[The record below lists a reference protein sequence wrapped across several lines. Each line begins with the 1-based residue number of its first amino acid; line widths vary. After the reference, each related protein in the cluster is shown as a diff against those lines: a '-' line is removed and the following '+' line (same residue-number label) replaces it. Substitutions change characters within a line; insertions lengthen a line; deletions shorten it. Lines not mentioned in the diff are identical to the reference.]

1 MKIKEKFRQFM
12 VGRYGQDQ
20 LGRFI
25 TFLALVLLIINLFVK
40 KASLPTVA
48 LVLIIYSYYRIF
60 SRDINAR
67 YRENQKFL
75 DSVEP
80 LRRKVFTSKTR
91 YDNRKTYKYIKCP
104 SCKLKMKVPRGK
116 GKIRVTCKSCGN
128 KFIINS

>member
-1 MKIKEKFRQFM
+1 MNIKEKFRQFM

-25 TFLALVLLIINLFVK
+25 TFLALVILLVNLFFK
-40 KASLPTVA
+40 RASLPSIA

-75 DSVEP
+75 DAVEP
-80 LRRKVFTSKTR
+80 LRRTIFTSKTR
-91 YDNRKTYKYIKCP
+91 YNNRKTYKYIKCP
-104 SCKLKMKVPRGK
+104 TCKLKMKVPRGK

>member
-1 MKIKEKFRQFM
+1 MNIKEKFRQFM

-25 TFLALVLLIINLFVK
+25 TFLALVILLVNLFFK
-40 KASLPTVA
+40 RASLPSLA

-75 DSVEP
+75 DAVEP
-80 LRRKVFTSKTR
+80 LRRTIFTSKTR
-91 YDNRKTYKYIKCP
+91 YNNRKTYKYIKCP
-104 SCKLKMKVPRGK
+104 TCKLKMKVPRGK

>member
-1 MKIKEKFRQFM
+1 MNIKEKFRQFM

-25 TFLALVLLIINLFVK
+25 TFLALVILLVNLFFK
-40 KASLPTVA
+40 RASLPSLA

-75 DSVEP
+75 DAVGP
-80 LRRKVFTSKTR
+80 LRRTIFTSKTR
-91 YDNRKTYKYIKCP
+91 YNNRKTYKYIKCP
-104 SCKLKMKVPRGK
+104 TCKLKMKVPRGK

>member
-1 MKIKEKFRQFM
+1 MKFKEKFRQFM

-25 TFLALVLLIINLFVK
+25 TSLALLILIANLFVK
-40 KASLPTVA
+40 KASLPSVA
-48 LVLIIYSYYRIF
+48 LVLIIYSYYRIL

-75 DSVEP
+75 DSIEP
-80 LRRKVFTSKTR
+80 LRRKVFTSKNK
-91 YDNRKTYKYIKCP
+91 YDNRKTHKYIKCP
-104 SCKLKMKVPRGK
+104 SCKFEMKVPRGK

-128 KFIINS
+128 KFIVNS

>member
-1 MKIKEKFRQFM
+1 M

-25 TFLALVLLIINLFVK
+25 TFLALVILLVNLFFK
-40 KASLPTVA
+40 RASLPSLA

-75 DSVEP
+75 DAVEP
-80 LRRKVFTSKTR
+80 LRRTIFTSKTR
-91 YDNRKTYKYIKCP
+91 YNNRKTYKYIKCP
-104 SCKLKMKVPRGK
+104 TCKLKMKVPRGK

>member
-1 MKIKEKFRQFM
+1 MNIKEKFRQFM

-25 TFLALVLLIINLFVK
+25 TFLALVILLVNLFFK
-40 KASLPTVA
+40 RASLPSIA

-75 DSVEP
+75 DAVEP
-80 LRRKVFTSKTR
+80 LRRTIFTSKTR
-91 YDNRKTYKYIKCP
+91 YNNRKTYKYIKCP
-104 SCKLKMKVPRGK
+104 TCKLKMKIPRGK

>member
-1 MKIKEKFRQFM
+1 MNIKEKFRQFM

-25 TFLALVLLIINLFVK
+25 TFLALVILLVNLFFK
-40 KASLPTVA
+40 MASLPSIA

-75 DSVEP
+75 DAVEP
-80 LRRKVFTSKTR
+80 LRRTIFTSKTR
-91 YDNRKTYKYIKCP
+91 YNNRKTYKYIKCP
-104 SCKLKMKVPRGK
+104 TCKLKMKVPRGK

>member
-12 VGRYGQDQ
+12 VGRYDQDQ

-25 TFLALVLLIINLFVK
+25 TSLALVLLIINLFVK

-75 DSVEP
+75 DRVEP
-80 LRRKVFTSKTR
+80 LRRKVFTSKNR
-91 YDNRKTYKYIKCP
+91 YENRKTYKYIKCP

>member
-1 MKIKEKFRQFM
+1 MKIKEKFRLFM

-25 TFLALVLLIINLFVK
+25 TSLALVLLIINLFVK

>member
-1 MKIKEKFRQFM
+1 MKIKDKFRQFM

-25 TFLALVLLIINLFVK
+25 TSLALVLLIINLFVK

-75 DSVEP
+75 CSVEP

>member
-75 DSVEP
+75 DSVDP

>member
-1 MKIKEKFRQFM
+1 M

-25 TFLALVLLIINLFVK
+25 TFLALVILLVNLFFK
-40 KASLPTVA
+40 RASLPSIA

-75 DSVEP
+75 DAVEP
-80 LRRKVFTSKTR
+80 LRRTIFTSKTR
-91 YDNRKTYKYIKCP
+91 YNNRKTYKYIKCP
-104 SCKLKMKVPRGK
+104 TCKLKMKVPRGK

>member
-1 MKIKEKFRQFM
+1 M

-25 TFLALVLLIINLFVK
+25 TFLALVILLVNLFFNR
-40 KASLPTVA
+40 ASLPSIA

-75 DSVEP
+75 DAVEP
-80 LRRKVFTSKTR
+80 LRRTIFTSKTR
-91 YDNRKTYKYIKCP
+91 YNNRKTYKYIKCP
-104 SCKLKMKVPRGK
+104 TCKLKMKVPRGK